1 MPYGYKSIF
10 LELASGHEIIPPKN
24 TTAKFSSKFE

>member
-10 LELASGHEIIPPKN
+10 LELASGHEIIPPEN
-24 TTAKFSSKFE
+24 TTPKFSSNFE